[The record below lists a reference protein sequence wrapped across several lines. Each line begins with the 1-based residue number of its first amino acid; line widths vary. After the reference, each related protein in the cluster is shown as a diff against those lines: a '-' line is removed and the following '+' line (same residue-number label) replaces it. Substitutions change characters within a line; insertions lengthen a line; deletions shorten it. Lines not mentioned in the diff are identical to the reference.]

1 MYEMICVV
9 ISGLTFRVGVVCA
22 ILEEHGFNRGFT
34 RGTTGACRF
43 GSELLSNEDQCTQA
57 QFFWWFRHIR
67 GSRSRDTAQKKM
79 KTHEDPKSE
88 G

>member
-34 RGTTGACRF
+34 RGTTDECQF
-43 GSELLSNEDQCTQA
+43 GSELLSNKDQCTRCNTPVLIFSA
-57 QFFWWFRHIR
+57 NLVLNLLIMNLS
-67 GSRSRDTAQKKM
+67 GY
-79 KTHEDPKSE
+79 
-88 G
+88 